1 MNPNDYR
8 VPFLK
13 QSDLTIDLNML
24 ALSLKAIRDNVTA
37 AEFKDFLEILCEANL
52 KEKFFEFLN
61 QAKLIHSEGTDL
73 ATAFSHAQF
82 DILLESGENFIIN

>member
-24 ALSLKAIRDNVTA
+24 ALSLKEIRDNVTA
-37 AEFKDFLEILCEANL
+37 PEFKDFLEILCEANL
-52 KEKFFEFLN
+52 KQKLFEFLN

-82 DILLESGENFIIN
+82 DMLLESGENFIIN

>member
-52 KEKFFEFLN
+52 KEKLFEFLN

-82 DILLESGENFIIN
+82 DMLLESGENFIIN